1 LKCFANIKRLE
12 EIGMNAME
20 FFQKSSGVWRSQRT
34 THHLAFKRAEMG
46 GSEIRVQAIG
56 PQDPQIIELCQMH
69 AIDPAGAIGGAY
81 VTWEGTMAWD
91 SSDGEIHEGKTVFA
105 LVPDDATGRKGR
117 LLREKGYAEIVP
129 VVGRYE
135 MDEEDGLVLLT
146 DYETMSSR
154 ERFWFADAN
163 TRVRTSTVKR
173 FGGFSSATFCSETRV
188 GEPDAV
194 TLEGNKAP
202 TLLKETVP
210 LLSVLGW

>member
-1 LKCFANIKRLE
+1 M
-12 EIGMNAME
+12 MNAME

-46 GSEIRVQAIG
+46 GSEIRVQALNKDTTEIV
-56 PQDPQIIELCQMH
+56 DLCKLH
-69 AIDPAGAIGGAY
+69 EIDPALAIGGAH

-91 SSDGEIHEGKTVFA
+91 RNDGEVHEGKTVFA
-105 LVPDDATGRKGR
+105 LVPDDETGRTGR
-117 LLREKGYAEIVP
+117 LLRELGYAEIVP

-146 DYETMSSR
+146 EYESMSSR
-154 ERFWFADAN
+154 ERFWFADDN

-188 GEPDAV
+188 EAAI
-194 TLEGNKAP
+194 EGDKAP
-202 TLLKETVP
+202 TPIQSEERIP
-210 LLSVLGW
+210 SVFGW

>member
-1 LKCFANIKRLE
+1 
-12 EIGMNAME
+12 MNAME

-46 GSEIRVQAIG
+46 GSEIRVQAL
-56 PQDPQIIELCQMH
+56 DKDTLEIIELCKLH
-69 AIDPAGAIGGAY
+69 EIDPDLAIGGAH

-91 SSDGEIHEGKTVFA
+91 SNDGEIHEGKTVFA
-105 LVPDDATGRKGR
+105 LVPDDETGRTGR
-117 LLREKGYAEIVP
+117 LLRELGYAEIVP

-146 DYETMSSR
+146 EYDTMSSR
-154 ERFWFADAN
+154 ERFWFANDN

-188 GEPDAV
+188 ESEI
-194 TLEGNKAP
+194 EGNKAP
-202 TLLKETVP
+202 TQIQSEDKVP
-210 LLSVLGW
+210 SVFGW

>member
-1 LKCFANIKRLE
+1 
-12 EIGMNAME
+12 MDAME

-69 AIDPAGAIGGAY
+69 AIDPAGAIGGAH
-81 VTWEGTMAWD
+81 VTWLGTMAWD
-91 SSDGEIHEGKTVFA
+91 STDGEVHEGETVFA

-188 GEPDAV
+188 GEPDAI
-194 TLEGNKAP
+194 TPEGNKAP
-202 TLLKETVP
+202 TLLKQTAP

>member
-1 LKCFANIKRLE
+1 
-12 EIGMNAME
+12 MNAME

-46 GSEIRVQAIG
+46 GSEIRVQALDKDT
-56 PQDPQIIELCQMH
+56 PAIIELCKLH
-69 AIDPAGAIGGAY
+69 EIDPDLAIGGAN

-91 SSDGEIHEGKTVFA
+91 RNDGEVHEGKTAFA
-105 LVPDDATGRKGR
+105 LVPDDETGRKGR
-117 LLREKGYAEIVP
+117 LLRELGYAEIVP

-146 DYETMSSR
+146 DYESMSSR
-154 ERFWFADAN
+154 ERFWFADDN

-188 GEPDAV
+188 EAAI
-194 TLEGNKAP
+194 EGDKAP
-202 TLLKETVP
+202 TQIQSEEKVASLF
-210 LLSVLGW
+210 GW